1 MSNSSADAI
10 APVLTTPLSDSP
22 AAGAATQPEGAVDE
36 QPAAPVVSVTVEP
49 IELASQTA
57 LNIIALIA
65 VISVFYVAADLLL
78 PILVA
83 AMVALLLNTPVRILS
98 QRLLPRW
105 LAASFVLVTAL
116 GGLTLAV
123 NGLYEPAMQVATDS
137 PRTAQELKRRLN
149 AFSHSFAPAD
159 AVDKAL
165 ATIEEI
171 GAEPAPREVTV
182 VEDERGLSKRYGG
195 TFNTLATVV
204 MVTVLVFLFLVY
216 GEMLFRRI
224 VVVAPTLSDKR
235 NTVSVVRGIQSEV
248 SRYVGTITVI
258 NIGLG
263 AAVAL
268 SMYLL
273 GVPDPLLWGVIAA
286 LLNFAPFVGPFIG
299 VLLLLG
305 VGLLQFESNWH
316 ACAPA
321 AIYLLIHGIESQLVT
336 PVVLGRNFALNPVV
350 IVLWLL
356 FWGWL
361 WGLPGVLLAMPLLVC
376 GKIVCLRSER
386 LRPWM
391 HILEG

>member
-1 MSNSSADAI
+1 M
-10 APVLTTPLSDSP
+10 
-22 AAGAATQPEGAVDE
+22 AAT
-36 QPAAPVVSVTVEP
+36 PADGRPAYASLGEEISANTSVAEPSNTVESVTMEP
-49 IELASQTA
+49 PQRGGQTA
-57 LNIIALIA
+57 QNVIALIA
-65 VISVFYVAADLLL
+65 VVSVFYFAAELLL

-83 AMVALLLNTPVRILS
+83 AMVALLLNTPVRMLS

-105 LAASFVLVTAL
+105 IAASLVLITAL

-137 PRTAQELKRRLN
+137 PRTAQELKRRLG

-159 AVDKAL
+159 AVDRAME
-165 ATIEEI
+165 TIEEI

-182 VEDERGLSKRYGG
+182 VEDERGLGKRFGG
-195 TFNTLATVV
+195 TFNTLATVL

-216 GEMLFRRI
+216 GELLLRRI

-248 SRYVGTITVI
+248 SRYVGTITAI
-258 NIGLG
+258 NVGLG
-263 AAVAL
+263 TAVAVC
-268 SMYLL
+268 MYLL
-273 GVPDPLLWGVIAA
+273 GVPDPLLWGVVAA

-321 AIYLLIHGIESQLVT
+321 GVYLLIHGIESQLVT
-336 PVVLGRNFALNPVV
+336 PMVLGRNFALNPVV

-376 GKIVCLRSER
+376 GKIICLRSER

>member
-1 MSNSSADAI
+1 MSNSSADAN

-22 AAGAATQPEGAVDE
+22 AVGGATQPEGAVGE
-36 QPAAPVVSVTVEP
+36 PAAPAASVTVEP

-57 LNIIALIA
+57 LNIIALIS
-65 VISVFYVAADLLL
+65 VTSVFYIAADLLL

-83 AMVALLLNTPVRILS
+83 AMVALLLNTPVRFLS
-98 QRLLPRW
+98 QRWVPRW
-105 LAASFVLVTAL
+105 VAASLVLVTAL

-137 PRTAQELKRRLN
+137 PRTAQELKRRLS

-159 AVDKAL
+159 AVDQAM

-195 TFNTLATVV
+195 TFNTLATVL

-216 GEMLFRRI
+216 GELLLRRI

-258 NIGLG
+258 NVGLG
-263 AAVAL
+263 TVVAVG
-268 SMYLL
+268 MYLL
-273 GVPDPLLWGVIAA
+273 GVPDPLLWGVVAA

-305 VGLLQFESNWH
+305 VGLLQFESNWY

-321 AIYLLIHGIESQLVT
+321 GVYLLIHGIESQLVT

-356 FWGWL
+356 FWAWL

-376 GKIVCLRSER
+376 GKIICLRSER